1 MAAARI
7 ADIPFDALSSAL
19 RVGSRVLLIEIEGY
33 VYPRPISERAVT
45 PHGFGIVDLTRHNAA
60 SRGIRRGI
68 LSRLAASTPEGGA
81 PLTGVRR
88 LP

>member
-1 MAAARI
+1 MAAAQF
-7 ADIPFDALSSAL
+7 ADIPFDALSIAL

-45 PHGFGIVDLTRHNAA
+45 AHGSGIVNRSRHNDA

-68 LSRLAASTPEGGA
+68 LFRSAASTPEGGA

-88 LP
+88 SP